1 MQTLE
6 EKLDE
11 HLAKIKQECMALY
24 DNQKKLSIIPIKN
37 RVRDETAKEIKNYI
51 SEQFDEMYN
60 EKPFIDAD
68 DFQMKIISYIDKEIL
83 CLSDYVTQTELDED
97 KALSL
102 ENSQF

>member
-11 HLAKIKQECMALY
+11 DLAKIKQECMALY
-24 DNQKKLSIIPIKN
+24 DNQKSIIPIKN

-60 EKPFIDAD
+60 ENKLLDAD

>member
-11 HLAKIKQECMALY
+11 DLAKIKQECMDLY
-24 DNQKKLSIIPIKN
+24 DNQKSIIPIKN

-60 EKPFIDAD
+60 ENKLLDAD

>member
-1 MQTLE
+1 MKTLE

-11 HLAKIKQECMALY
+11 DLAKIKQECMDLY
-24 DNQKKLSIIPIKN
+24 DNQKSIIPINN

-60 EKPFIDAD
+60 ENKLLDAD

>member
-11 HLAKIKQECMALY
+11 DLAKIKQECMDLY
-24 DNQKKLSIIPIKN
+24 DNQKSIIPIMY
-37 RVRDETAKEIKNYI
+37 RVRDKTAKEIKNYI

-60 EKPFIDAD
+60 ENKLLDAD